1 MRKFLSVFAVGALAV
16 AGTASTASAQF
27 TTTDKTWEGLVW
39 THNQTDY
46 GTNQSQLNAG
56 NFEIRNSG
64 GTGYGFA
71 PYGSAGGGQNNL
83 ATANKSFWEKMRTSS
98 IPGAAAG
105 TTSPWFSWTVI
116 MNYTGG
122 TSQNDMTANG
132 VGGNVAS
139 SVASGTLSPEPG
151 HFGGDRFSIGSS
163 FGLAHSVEHKGTG
176 LGTNNQHYRK
186 TPGGTGAGDFS
197 ATATANSVVRPGVTG
212 AKNAV
217 NFETVKW
224 TIGKRLNGT
233 TDVILEAPSLL
244 SGTKLHT
251 STFSNDNPNWFFY
264 MIEFRWRGNTAGVAP
279 TNSVQTYLDFS
290 YGNNWGTINSNANSV
305 IPEPASMGLL
315 ALGSLLIMA
324 RRRKA

>member
-16 AGTASTASAQF
+16 AGSASTASAQF

-64 GTGYGFA
+64 GTGFGFA
-71 PYGSAGGGQNNL
+71 PLGSAGGGQNNL
-83 ATANKSFWEKMRTSS
+83 ATANKAFWETMRTSS
-98 IPGAAAG
+98 IAGAAAG
-105 TTSPWFSWTVI
+105 STSPWFSWTVI

-132 VGGNVAS
+132 IGGNVAS

-151 HFGGDRFSIGSS
+151 HFGGDRWSIGSS
-163 FGLAHSVEHKGTG
+163 FGIAHSIEHKGTG
-176 LGTNNQHYRK
+176 NGTYNHHYRK
-186 TPGGTGAGDFS
+186 TPGGTGAGDFGLNS
-197 ATATANSVVRPGVTG
+197 APTANSVLRPGVTG
-212 AKNAV
+212 GKNAIQY
-217 NFETVKW
+217 ETVKW
-224 TIGKRLNGT
+224 TIGKRLDGRV
-233 TDVILEAPSLL
+233 DVIVEAPSLL
-244 SGTKLHT
+244 SGTALST
-251 STFSNDNPNWFFY
+251 STYSTDNPNWFFY
-264 MIEFRWRGNTAGVAP
+264 MLEFRWRGNTGGAAP

-290 YGNNWGTINSNANSV
+290 YGNNWGTLTSQ
-305 IPEPASMGLL
+305 IPEPASLGLL
-315 ALGSLLIMA
+315 GLGSLLVLA